1 MTQLK
6 ENFAVETKHEPFF
19 TGGKIYISNNGTYM
33 FCGCGNKIHILEV
46 ESGQTKFTLSQEE
59 DEEITHFCLSPNNE
73 YIVVATKHLVL
84 RQWNWKDQVLV
95 RSWKAIHISAVL
107 AMDFDMSSTLLATG
121 SSDTTIKLWDIDK
134 QYCTHNL
141 KGHTGVISMVK
152 FHPDNEK
159 LQLFSAADDYKV
171 KVWDLRTSKCLVT
184 VEAHFSVVTS
194 MVFSPDGTTMYS
206 GGRDRIISVWNLEE
220 LKVIKAIPVF
230 ESVEAVILL
239 PPDREFPDLE
249 VTDSGVPHII
259 TAGSKG
265 TLRVWNI
272 EKSKCV
278 HVRKELIGRAVNN
291 DQDDQNI
298 TQALYSDALQS
309 VAVVTFDNNITLC
322 SLEDLSVKKQF
333 CGNTDQVLDVQF
345 LGAKDTHLAVATNSE
360 HLKVFEISSWNCQLC
375 SGHTDIILGVTVNKK
390 KNLLATCSKD
400 NTVRVWRF
408 DPESGHVTCIGVGH
422 GHTHIVSTVAMA
434 SVSAGWIVSGGQDF
448 TLKKW
453 KLPQSLEGSCTDLRC
468 THTERV
474 HEKDINCVVVSPN
487 DRYIAT
493 GSHDR
498 TAKLWDAESFALVGV
513 MRGHKRGIWCVQFSP
528 VDQCIATSSGDGT
541 IKIWSI
547 QGLECVKTFEGHDSA
562 VLRVTFINR
571 GMQLLSCGSDGLMK
585 IWVIKTS
592 TCVSTMDEHED
603 KIWSITVNKEEDH
616 VVTGGA
622 DSSIILWKDVTGEE
636 VQKKQTEREEFILKE
651 QELSNLLHQK
661 KYLKAIGLAITL
673 EQPFRVLSIIKEILY
688 NPNGKTEL
696 ETTLQKLR
704 LDQIDSVLRF
714 ASEWNTNSR
723 HCHEAQF
730 VLHTVLRTYPPEE
743 ILKFSNIK
751 STMEALIPYTERH
764 FQRMNRLLQ
773 QAMFLEFTWG
783 CMRRATEKARP
794 MEDLEHIT
802 SEGQDCMLI
811 TESAKIPEEER
822 GDKSSSESDLESDK
836 SDSAN
841 SEEDSEGESME
852 KKIKEQESS
861 DSNSCESDI
870 ENTTPSA
877 LMNEPQ
883 ETDKT
888 SEKREE
894 SQVTDTSLQKR
905 EKSQVTG
912 TSLQK
917 RVESNTA
924 SSSDSDSENESSES
938 SVDVPPVTS
947 IQTTEGDSNLAQET
961 FQVNTRLR
969 RSQQILVNSA
979 KQNTT
984 IKEVQQTM
992 RVKSSRKR
1000 SQQVERDEEEQMET
1014 RQKYVKKPERGQRT
1028 SQTVKPELVT
1038 NSAKKLKQPLTRSKL
1053 LKQKGR

>member
-46 ESGQTKFTLSQEE
+46 ESGQTKFTLYQEE
-59 DEEITHFCLSPNNE
+59 DEEITHFCLSPSNE
-73 YIVVATKHLVL
+73 YVVVATKHLVL
-84 RQWNWKDQVLV
+84 RQWSWKDQVLV
-95 RSWKAIHISAVL
+95 RSWKAIHISPVL
-107 AMDFDMSSTLLATG
+107 AMDFDVSSTLLATG

-141 KGHTGVISMVK
+141 KGHTGVISLVK

-159 LQLFSAADDYKV
+159 LQLFSAGDDYKV
-171 KVWDLRTSKCLVT
+171 KVWDLKTSKCLVT

-220 LKVIKAIPVF
+220 LKVTKTIPVF

-239 PPDREFPDLE
+239 PPEREFPDLE

-265 TLRVWNI
+265 TLRVWDI

-278 HVRKELIGRAVNN
+278 HVRKELIGRAVNS

-298 TQALYSDALQS
+298 TQALYNDALQS

-322 SLEDLSVKKQF
+322 NLEDLSVKKQF

-345 LGAKDTHLAVATNSE
+345 LGTKDTHLAVATNSE

-375 SGHTDIILGVTVNKK
+375 SGHTDIILGVTVNRR

-408 DPESGHVTCIGVGH
+408 DPESGQVTCVGVGH

-434 SVSAGWIVSGGQDF
+434 SASAGWIVSGGQDF

-453 KLPQSLEGSCTDLRC
+453 KLPPSLEGPCTDLKC

-592 TCVSTMDEHED
+592 TCVSTVDEHED
-603 KIWSITVNKEEDH
+603 KIWSITVNREEDH

-622 DSSIILWKDVTGEE
+622 DSSIIIWKDVTGEE
-636 VQKKQTEREEFILKE
+636 VQKKQTEREDFILKE

-673 EQPFRVLSIIKEILY
+673 EQPFRVLNIIKEILY

-696 ETTLQKLR
+696 EATLQKLR

-723 HCHEAQF
+723 HCREAQF
-730 VLHTVLRTYPPEE
+730 VLNTVLRTYPPEE

-783 CMRRATEKARP
+783 CMRRATDKAGP
-794 MEDLEHIT
+794 LEVSQQMT
-802 SEGQDCMLI
+802 SEGQEQVTQSVQMS
-811 TESAKIPEEER
+811 EVEK
-822 GDKSSSESDLESDK
+822 GGNSSSESDLESDK
-836 SDSAN
+836 SDSGN
-841 SEEDSEGESME
+841 SGENSSDKKDSEGESME
-852 KKIKEQESS
+852 EEVKGTS

-870 ENTTPSA
+870 ENKRPLT
-877 LMNEPQ
+877 LMTEPQ
-883 ETDKT
+883 GADK
-888 SEKREE
+888 SAQKRAE
-894 SQVTDTSLQKR
+894 SQVTDTS
-905 EKSQVTG
+905 SVN
-912 TSLQK
+912 

-924 SSSDSDSENESSES
+924 SSGDSDSEESSES
-938 SVDVPPVTS
+938 SLDDPPVSTN
-947 IQTTEGDSNLAQET
+947 QTPKGDSSLAQEKLI
-961 FQVNTRLR
+961 VKTRMR
-969 RSQQILVNSA
+969 GSKQINSA
-979 KQNTT
+979 EQKTT
-984 IKEVQQTM
+984 EDVQPT
-992 RVKSSRKR
+992 VKVRSSRKR
-1000 SQQVERDEEEQMET
+1000 SQQVEHDEEEQT
-1014 RQKYVKKPERGQRT
+1014 RQKCVKKSVRGQRT
-1028 SQTVKPELVT
+1028 SQTEKTKPVT
-1038 NSAKKLKQPLTRSKL
+1038 NSVKKLKQPLTRSKV